1 MGTTSAAG
9 FRPQDPLTAQ
19 ALEDL
24 VFGLKQTVFPPDPT
38 PVPAPVTPVVPN
50 PTVPPVSTTPGTH
63 RPHDDDTDDHHCADD
78 HDGHR
83 RPPPT
88 TPTVPAPAPVQA
100 APKRAAQP
108 DAPVTMTRLD
118 TRLVQALGL
127 SKAANEFA
135 QGARAAGL
143 KVPARFGTEVVAR
156 LLGLRTN
163 HPADQD
169 SLELLPGDHA
179 TRAEA
184 AYSAAQVLRFSGWEV
199 ASVQSAADAFSLPAF
214 TNWQTTILDTAV
226 ARIGM
231 PYVWGGT
238 SDGPETD
245 FGISARGGY
254 DCSGFVWRV
263 YKLEQYPGSGSLPL
277 VLRGR
282 TTYQMSGEVPRSQ
295 RIGFANLQP
304 ADVLFF
310 GSKGPQSQPSEVDHT
325 GIYIGNGWFIQSSGN
340 GVDLATLDGWYKQRV
355 RVGPPAARR
364 GRIVRLAG
372 LSYFRGTSATGRTI
386 TPSGDSTGRRCR
398 KLSLSGVLFVS
409 ERKSMLEW
417 KPRLVLLLVALASL
431 ALFVSLLKVGGGTGI
446 GNYGW

>member
-1 MGTTSAAG
+1 
-9 FRPQDPLTAQ
+9 
-19 ALEDL
+19 
-24 VFGLKQTVFPPDPT
+24 
-38 PVPAPVTPVVPN
+38 
-50 PTVPPVSTTPGTH
+50 
-63 RPHDDDTDDHHCADD
+63 
-78 HDGHR
+78 
-83 RPPPT
+83 
-88 TPTVPAPAPVQA
+88 VQA

-127 SKAANEFA
+127 SRAANEFA

-163 HPADQD
+163 HPADED
-169 SLELLPGDHA
+169 SLELLPGDDA

-199 ASVQSAADAFSLPAF
+199 ASVQSAADTFSLPAF

-263 YKLEQYPGSGSLPL
+263 YKLEQYQGSGSLPL

-310 GSKGPQSQPSEVDHT
+310 GSKGPKSQPSEVDHT

-340 GVDLATLDGWYKQRV
+340 GVDLATLDGWYKREF
-355 RVGPPAARR
+355 AWARR
-364 GRIVRLAG
+364 PLAEAG
-372 LSYFRGTSATGRTI
+372 LSG
-386 TPSGDSTGRRCR
+386 
-398 KLSLSGVLFVS
+398 
-409 ERKSMLEW
+409 
-417 KPRLVLLLVALASL
+417 
-431 ALFVSLLKVGGGTGI
+431 
-446 GNYGW
+446 

>member
-1 MGTTSAAG
+1 M
-9 FRPQDPLTAQ
+9 
-19 ALEDL
+19 
-24 VFGLKQTVFPPDPT
+24 FGLKQTVFPPDPT

-50 PTVPPVSTTPGTH
+50 PTVPPVSTTPGTTV
-63 RPHDDDTDDHHCADD
+63 PTTTTTSPTTTTAPTTTVTTDDP
-78 HDGHR
+78 DGAH
-83 RPPPT
+83 
-88 TPTVPAPAPVQA
+88 AGAGQA

-135 QGARAAGL
+135 HGARAAGL

-163 HPADQD
+163 HPADED

-199 ASVQSAADAFSLPAF
+199 ASRPERSPTRSACPAF

-263 YKLEQYPGSGSLPL
+263 YKLEHYPGE
-277 VLRGR
+277 R
-282 TTYQMSGEVPRSQ
+282 
-295 RIGFANLQP
+295 
-304 ADVLFF
+304 
-310 GSKGPQSQPSEVDHT
+310 
-325 GIYIGNGWFIQSSGN
+325 
-340 GVDLATLDGWYKQRV
+340 LA
-355 RVGPPAARR
+355 AARR
-364 GRIVRLAG
+364 SAAGRPTR
-372 LSYFRGTSATGRTI
+372 
-386 TPSGDSTGRRCR
+386 
-398 KLSLSGVLFVS
+398 
-409 ERKSMLEW
+409 
-417 KPRLVLLLVALASL
+417 
-431 ALFVSLLKVGGGTGI
+431 
-446 GNYGW
+446 

>member
-1 MGTTSAAG
+1 MLVPTSAAAASPRGAGAPARSWAANEIRTVTAAGLMGTTSAAG
-9 FRPQDPLTAQ
+9 FRPQDPITAQ

-24 VFGLKQTVFPPDPT
+24 VFGLKLTVFPPDPT
-38 PVPAPVTPVVPN
+38 PVPPPVTPVVPN
-50 PTVPPVSTTPGTH
+50 PTVPPVSTTP
-63 RPHDDDTDDHHCADD
+63 DTTVPTTTTPTTTTSPTTTTA
-78 HDGHR
+78 
-83 RPPPT
+83 PTTTVT

-143 KVPARFGTEVVAR
+143 NVPSRFGTEVVAR

-199 ASVQSAADAFSLPAF
+199 ASVQSAADAFSLPAL

-263 YKLEQYPGSGSLPL
+263 YKLEQYEGSGSLPL

-310 GSKGPQSQPSEVDHT
+310 GSKGPRSLPSEVDHT

-340 GVDLATLDGWYKQRV
+340 GVDLATLDGWYKREF
-355 RVGPPAARR
+355 AWARR
-364 GRIVRLAG
+364 PLAEAG
-372 LSYFRGTSATGRTI
+372 LSG
-386 TPSGDSTGRRCR
+386 
-398 KLSLSGVLFVS
+398 
-409 ERKSMLEW
+409 
-417 KPRLVLLLVALASL
+417 
-431 ALFVSLLKVGGGTGI
+431 
-446 GNYGW
+446 

>member
-1 MGTTSAAG
+1 MGRRLLIAAAVLALVPIGAASAGGAAKPAQSWAAGEIRSVTAAGLMGTTDAAS
-9 FRPQDPLTAQ
+9 FRPDDPLTAQ

-24 VFGLKQTVFPPDPT
+24 VFGLKQTVFPPDPAPLPPPLDP
-38 PVPAPVTPVVPN
+38 PVDPAWPN
-50 PTVPPVSTTPGTH
+50 PSAPPTSTTPGT
-63 RPHDDDTDDHHCADD
+63 TV
-78 HDGHR
+78 
-83 RPPPT
+83 PT
-88 TPTVPAPAPVQA
+88 TTVPTTTVPTTTVPTTTTTPVTPALPAA
-100 APKRAAQP
+100 APKNAAQP
-108 DAPVTMTRLD
+108 SAAVTMTQLD

-143 KVPARFGTEVVAR
+143 KVPSRFGTEVVAR

-163 HPADQD
+163 HPAQDD

-199 ASVQSAADAFSLPAF
+199 AAVQGLADGFSLPEL
-214 TNWQTTILDTAV
+214 TNWQTSILDTAV

-245 FGISARGGY
+245 FGVSARGGY

-263 YKLEQYPGSGSLPL
+263 YKLEQYPASGSLPL

-295 RIGFANLQP
+295 RIGLAKLQP

-310 GSKGPQSQPSEVDHT
+310 GAKGPRSQPAQVDHT
-325 GIYIGNGWFIQSSGN
+325 AIYVGNGWFIQSSGN
-340 GVDLATLDGWYKQRV
+340 GVALATLDGWYKREF
-355 RVGPPAARR
+355 AWARR
-364 GRIVRLAG
+364 PLAEAG
-372 LSYFRGTSATGRTI
+372 LSG
-386 TPSGDSTGRRCR
+386 
-398 KLSLSGVLFVS
+398 
-409 ERKSMLEW
+409 
-417 KPRLVLLLVALASL
+417 
-431 ALFVSLLKVGGGTGI
+431 
-446 GNYGW
+446 